1 LIACASSVGG
11 AARETACLAACAA
24 LVHCG
29 AAQAARYGIIVG
41 IDRDKLQ
48 RELARTERHIAE
60 TDKLIADQRV
70 QMLSL
75 HTRGY
80 NTASAKG
87 TLGLFQELRKLE
99 VADRERLRWLLQELG
114 K

>member
-1 LIACASSVGG
+1 MIACASSAGG

-41 IDRDKLQ
+41 MDRNKLQ
-48 RELARTERHIAE
+48 RELARTEKHIAE

-70 QMLSL
+70 QMLWL

-87 TLGLFQELRKLE
+87 TLGLLQELRELE
-99 VADRERLRWLLQELG
+99 VADRERLRWLLQDLG

>member
-1 LIACASSVGG
+1 MIACASSGG
-11 AARETACLAACAA
+11 AARETAYLAACAA

-41 IDRDKLQ
+41 MDRNKLQ
-48 RELARTERHIAE
+48 RELARTEKHIAE

-70 QMLSL
+70 QMLWL

-87 TLGLFQELRKLE
+87 TLGLFQELQELE
-99 VADRERLRWLLQELG
+99 VADRERLRWLLQDLG